1 MELTERLPLREIN
14 FLNEMDLKTFKQ
26 YSSNCKNEEE
36 RKQKFEMMKS
46 FCYSNI
52 KTRGE
57 IKRVY
62 SYTQTTPLEVGG
74 RLYCGNSIQGLPK
87 DIRGILLRDIS
98 TDIDMK
104 NAHPVILKYICHLNE
119 IACPNLSWY
128 IDHRDE
134 VLTNFGSDGKTAFL
148 KAVNDDKLNKKISD
162 PFFKDFDKECKRI
175 QKEVTA
181 LECYKHIADSVP
193 PVRTYNWLGSAIN
206 RILCVSENKI
216 LQKVISVCNA
226 NQVEVC
232 ALMFDGL
239 MMYGDHYQND
249 GLLLKI
255 NDAVNEE
262 FAGLNMVFCYKEHS
276 QVIQIPDDYTVTVST
291 TNSVTEKD
299 VFSGQMTAEEIRCS
313 QSYKTYR
320 TEFEKTHF
328 KLLYP
333 LRYIKEDDDIKRGKS
348 ILFYSR
354 LDYLD
359 LLRDKIDMPL
369 YMVKG
374 GMGPTPKKFYE
385 LWLDDEHK
393 RKYGKIIFNPLLEE
407 EDSTIEEPDY
417 NSFRGFN
424 NDDLDA
430 LEMKEEDSKYVELLR
445 LLMNDDKV
453 FEYMKCW
460 ISSIIQRP
468 NIKTKVAPI
477 LFSKTHGSGKNTIV
491 EGMIRIFG
499 KYNSGVVESIEDIT
513 KNFNG
518 HLCNKLFIYGDEI
531 NANAKKVADKLK
543 QVITRTEQ
551 NLEKKNQDAIK
562 VDDFTN
568 WLFTTNNENCFKIEE
583 GCRRLMMIACL
594 ESIQTKEFY
603 QSVYDEI
610 EDPVKIKQLFKFFK
624 NYKQSEE
631 SIKLHSEFKI
641 GQESVYQTQYKKELL
656 FENKPPYIQM
666 FYKMPKHFSNNKF
679 SSISLYEEAQ
689 QYAKTH
695 YLSSNFTSQE
705 FSKQLMKYIEI
716 YKKKG
721 NTGMHYIFPDKSC
734 LLKHLF
740 EVDENYYRYVFQ
752 LDTNFTPDFKAID
765 STKSCWVNQID
776 DED

>member
-1 MELTERLPLREIN
+1 MELIERLPLREIN

-26 YSSNCKNEEE
+26 YSSNCSNEAD
-36 RKQKFEMMKS
+36 RKTLYDKMKS
-46 FCYSNI
+46 YCYANI

-57 IKRVY
+57 IKRIY

-87 DIRGILLRDIS
+87 DIRGLLLRGIS

-104 NAHPVILKYICHLNE
+104 NAHPVILRYICN
-119 IACPNLSWY
+119 INGITCPNLSWY
-128 IDHRDE
+128 VDHRDE
-134 VLTNFGSDGKTAFL
+134 ILTNHGSDGKTAFL

-162 PFFKDFDKECKRI
+162 PFFKDFDKECKRL
-175 QKEVTA
+175 QKEVSGLA
-181 LECYKHIADSVP
+181 CYKHIADSVP
-193 PVRTYNWLGSAIN
+193 PVRTYNWLGSALN
-206 RILCVSENKI
+206 RILCVFENKI

-232 ALMFDGL
+232 SLMFDGL
-239 MMYGDHYQND
+239 MMYGNHYQND
-249 GLLLKI
+249 NLLLAI
-255 NDAVNEE
+255 AQAVAQE
-262 FAGLNMVFCYKEHS
+262 FPELNMVFCYKEHS
-276 QVIQIPDDYTVTVST
+276 QVIQIPDDYAVTALLDISKD
-291 TNSVTEKD
+291 TED
-299 VFSGQMTAEEIRCS
+299 NVFSGQMTEKEIRCS
-313 QSYKTYR
+313 QIYKTYR

-333 LRYIKEDDDIKRGKS
+333 LRYIKEDDDPNKGKS
-348 ILFYSR
+348 ILFYSK
-354 LDYLD
+354 LDYMD
-359 LLRDKIDMPL
+359 LLRDKIGMPL
-369 YMVKG
+369 YLVKG
-374 GMGPTPKKFYE
+374 GMGPIPKKFYE
-385 LWLDDEHK
+385 LWLDDETK
-393 RKYGKIIFNPLLEE
+393 RKYGKLVFNPVISDT
-407 EDSTIEEPDY
+407 DSSIEEPDY
-417 NSFRGFN
+417 NSFCGFN
-424 NDDLDA
+424 NDDPDA
-430 LEMKEEDSKYVELLR
+430 TVLLEEDSKYIELLR

-491 EGMIRIFG
+491 EGMIKIFG
-499 KYNSGVVESIEDIT
+499 KYNSAMVESIEDIT

-531 NANAKKVADKLK
+531 NANAKKVADRLK

-594 ESIQTKEFY
+594 EATQTKEFY

-610 EDPVKIKQLFKFFK
+610 EDPVKIKQLFMFFK

-631 SIKLHSEFKI
+631 SIELHSEFKI
-641 GQESVYQTQYKKELL
+641 GKESVYQTQYKKELL
-656 FENKPPYIQM
+656 FENRPPYIQM
-666 FYKMPKHFSNNKF
+666 FYKTPDQFANRKISA
-679 SSISLYEEAQ
+679 ISLYEVAQ

-705 FSKQLMKYIEI
+705 FSKQLMKYMQI
-716 YKKKG
+716 YKRRG
-721 NTGMHYIFPDKSC
+721 NTGFNYLFPEKIS
-734 LLKHLF
+734 LLKQLF
-740 EVDENYYRYVFQ
+740 EVDEDYYRYVFQ
-752 LDTNFTPDFKAID
+752 LESDFTPDFKAID
-765 STKSCWVNQID
+765 QIY
-776 DED
+776 EEE